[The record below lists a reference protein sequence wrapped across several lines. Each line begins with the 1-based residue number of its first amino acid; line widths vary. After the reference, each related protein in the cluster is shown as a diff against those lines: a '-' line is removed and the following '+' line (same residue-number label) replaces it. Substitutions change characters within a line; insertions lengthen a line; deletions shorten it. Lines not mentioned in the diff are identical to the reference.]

1 MKGAKTLQICYGD
14 SNRNGSGANKE
25 SGKIE
30 PREEHLMKK
39 LLSLA
44 MALAMLLTV
53 LVLPASAEES
63 LYPEEL
69 TIFCSLSEHVS
80 KLGLQSLGET
90 YMFQELEKRTG
101 TKINWIHPAAGS
113 DVDAQINLMVASD
126 ELPDLIIRS
135 DWKNFNGGAALWAED
150 GVIYDLTDLIP
161 EYMPHYNAYLQENPL
176 SIRDLSVEDRMYY
189 ISEIQHGMPYS
200 GPVYREDWLEKL
212 NFDYP
217 TTPDELY
224 EVLVAFRDQDP
235 NGNGQKDEWAMSG
248 MAFDNSNFGP
258 GQLLWPYGITLDFMQ
273 IDGKVTH
280 GLLETDAFTAGMS
293 FLNKLYTE
301 GLLDPDY
308 ATQDRNSIDGKFM
321 NDQVGFEI
329 GIQPSK
335 MDRALAGTT
344 PFKAVGGPN
353 LKLNADSP
361 SYVFKT
367 MYISAL
373 TQSCDTVVTTAC
385 EEPGKALRWLD
396 NFYGG
401 EGQILANFGIEGL
414 SYEYVNGVPV
424 NNVAGAL
431 EKDPQYSENEIKYL
445 YTIVGTSAFPMRMM
459 KEAYAP
465 TVHELSMQGIERW
478 AATADTSRMIPN
490 ISFTAEETED
500 INDLLVDLKTYIS
513 IEADKLVNGQ
523 TPISEIPNIQEKALS
538 MGLDECIEIYQAAY
552 NRYMG
557 IAE

>member
-1 MKGAKTLQICYGD
+1 
-14 SNRNGSGANKE
+14 
-25 SGKIE
+25 
-30 PREEHLMKK
+30 MKK
-39 LLSLA
+39 LLSLV
-44 MALAMLLTV
+44 MALALMLTV
-53 LVLPASAEES
+53 LVMPASAEEN

-69 TIFCSLSEHVS
+69 TIFCGLSEHIS
-80 KLGLQSLGET
+80 KLGVQSLGET
-90 YMFQELEKRTG
+90 YMFQEIEKMTG
-101 TKINWIHPAAGS
+101 TKVNWIHPAAGS
-113 DVDAQINLMVASD
+113 DVAAQINLMVASGD
-126 ELPDLIIRS
+126 LPDLIVNS
-135 DWKNFNGGAALWAED
+135 NWKTFNGGVALWEED
-150 GVIYDLTDLIP
+150 GVIWDLTELIP
-161 EYMPHYNAYLQENPL
+161 EYMPYYNAYLQENPL
-176 SIRDLSVEDRMYY
+176 AVRDLSVEGKMYY
-189 ISEIQHGMPYS
+189 ISEIQHGLPFS

-212 NFDYP
+212 GFDYP

-248 MAFDNSNFGP
+248 LGFDHSNFGP

-280 GLLETDAFTAGMS
+280 GLLETDAFTAAMT

-335 MDRALAGTT
+335 MDKALAGTT

-361 SYVFKT
+361 TYVFKS

-401 EGQILANFGIEGL
+401 EGQTLANFGIEGL
-414 SYEYVNGVPV
+414 TFDYVDGSPV
-424 NNVAGAL
+424 ANFAGAL
-431 EKDPQYSENEIKYL
+431 EKDPQYSESEIKYL

-478 AATADTSRMIPN
+478 AATADTSRIMPN
-490 ISFTAEETED
+490 ISFTAEETEE
-500 INDLLVDLKTYIS
+500 INDLLVDLDTYIS
-513 IEADKLVNGQ
+513 IEADKLINGQ

-538 MGLDECIEIYQAAY
+538 MGLDECIAIYQAAY

-557 IAE
+557 IEE

>member
-1 MKGAKTLQICYGD
+1 
-14 SNRNGSGANKE
+14 
-25 SGKIE
+25 
-30 PREEHLMKK
+30 MKK

-69 TIFCSLSEHVS
+69 SIFCKLNEHLSKV
-80 KLGLQSLGET
+80 GIQNLGET
-90 YMFQELEKRTG
+90 YMFQEIEKMTG

-126 ELPDLIIRS
+126 DLPDLIIRS

-161 EYMPHYNAYLQENPL
+161 EYMPHYNAYLQANPL
-176 SIRDLSVEDRMYY
+176 AVRDLSVEDRMYF
-189 ISEIQHGMPYS
+189 ITEIQHGMPYS

-212 NFDYP
+212 NLEYP

-248 MAFDNSNFGP
+248 IGFYNSNFGV
-258 GQLLWPYGITLDFMQ
+258 GQMLWPWGIVLDFMQ

-280 GLLETDAFTAGMS
+280 GLLETDAVTSAMS

-308 ATQDRNSIDGKFM
+308 ATQDRNTVDGKFM
-321 NDQVGFEI
+321 NDQVGFEF

-335 MDRALAGTT
+335 MNKALAATT

-353 LKLNADSP
+353 LKLTADAP

-373 TQSCDTVVTTAC
+373 TQNCDTVVTTAC
-385 EEPGKALRWLD
+385 EEPGKALHWLD
-396 NFYGG
+396 SFYGG
-401 EGQILANFGIEGL
+401 EGQMLANFGIEGL
-414 SYEYVNGVPV
+414 SFEYVDGKPV
-424 NNVAGAL
+424 YNYAGAL
-431 EKDPQYSENEIKYL
+431 EKDPQYTEAELKYL
-445 YTIVGTSAFPMRMM
+445 YTTVGTSAFPLRMM

-465 TVHELSMQGIERW
+465 TVHALSMEGIERW
-478 AATADTSRMIPN
+478 NASADPSRMIPN
-490 ISFTAEETED
+490 ISFTAEEMEE
-500 INDLLVDLKTYIS
+500 INDMLVDLETYIS
-513 IEADKLVNGQ
+513 IEADKLINGQ